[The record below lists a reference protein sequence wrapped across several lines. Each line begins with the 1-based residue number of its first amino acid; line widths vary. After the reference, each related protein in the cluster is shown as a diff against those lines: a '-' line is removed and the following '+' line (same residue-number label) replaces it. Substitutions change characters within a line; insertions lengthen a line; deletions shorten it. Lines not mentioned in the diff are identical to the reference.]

1 LPNQRPTSRP
11 RIAVDRPADDDPDD
25 DGQTHIYPPAP
36 QPMRPPYPVTTQAIP
51 MPPDGVY
58 TEQPPPPSPTAP
70 AALSRAATDHR
81 LLHPAGALSL
91 APPRSHALHRS
102 KSAYYE
108 RPRPRS
114 HSRYGDGDGYSRR
127 DDDDRWRRDGARPG
141 TDRPGAREPHIAASL
156 AGAVAGGFLGHE
168 TSKGDRM
175 ATVLGAVVGAVGA
188 HVAESEWER
197 HKRRDWREEER
208 WEAKWG
214 RRR

>member
-1 LPNQRPTSRP
+1 M
-11 RIAVDRPADDDPDD
+11 
-25 DGQTHIYPPAP
+25 H
-36 QPMRPPYPVTTQAIP
+36 PPYPVASQTVP

-58 TEQPPPPSPTAP
+58 VEPPPPAGPP
-70 AALSRAATDHR
+70 RAATDDRR
-81 LLHPAGALSL
+81 LLHPSGAGALAL
-91 APPRSHALHRS
+91 APPREHALHRS

-108 RPRPRS
+108 RPRARS
-114 HSRYGDGDGYSRR
+114 RSRYGDDDRR
-127 DDDDRWRRDGARPG
+127 DDGHRRPRDG
-141 TDRPGAREPHIAASL
+141 HVAASL

-188 HVAESEWER
+188 NVAEREWDR